1 MCQEKFDADLYLKF
15 SKYGSKVLGSGNAP
29 VRGLIL
35 SVPDILDLVLFS
47 TPSALIGHVSTLI
60 SVHQT
65 LIYGWFLETGQGS
78 SE

>member
-47 TPSALIGHVSTLI
+47 TSSALIGHVSTHQCPPNSDLRLI
-60 SVHQT
+60 S
-65 LIYGWFLETGQGS
+65 GNWARKF
-78 SE
+78 